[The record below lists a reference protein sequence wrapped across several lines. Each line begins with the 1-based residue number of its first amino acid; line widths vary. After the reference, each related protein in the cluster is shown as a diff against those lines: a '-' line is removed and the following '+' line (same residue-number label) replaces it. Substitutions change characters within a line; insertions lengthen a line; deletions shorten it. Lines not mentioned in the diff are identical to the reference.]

1 MGGGAVSSFKRGDDE
16 FHYSDHSH
24 RWIAPPDVDQ
34 EVWEAELAAH
44 LETHRASLGRP
55 LAAEGKCR
63 IPRGGAA
70 ARPANVPARPAGVP
84 ARVGAPARPAS
95 VPARVSTPARP
106 AKAPARPGN
115 APARI
120 IPARPSVGAGAA
132 RR

>member
-1 MGGGAVSSFKRGDDE
+1 MSSFKRGDDE

-34 EVWEAELAAH
+34 KVWEDELAAH

-70 ARPANVPARPAGVP
+70 ARPANVPARPAN
-84 ARVGAPARPAS
+84 

-106 AKAPARPGN
+106 ANVPARPAN
-115 APARI
+115 VPVRPANVPARPAKVPARI
-120 IPARPSVGAGAA
+120 IPARPQVGAGAA